1 MHNGQGCPRHPGVPP
16 PVVCRTMAAD
26 VEKQAAVV
34 PSLVVALHP
43 SKEIGADD
51 YPVTAEVVEQHHR
64 GRQRQELEHE
74 GVGQRFGLHPSW
86 FGNESTSHEGV
97 ELRKRVQHGG
107 IGQMQLKGR
116 RWLLGDT
123 LPWLVLALKR
133 KAMVQDVLA
142 APLEDEEAY
151 AALPS
156 RKQHHCRHSMDPK
169 DPSPS
174 TSDH

>member
-1 MHNGQGCPRHPGVPP
+1 M
-16 PVVCRTMAAD
+16 
-26 VEKQAAVV
+26 

-142 APLEDEEAY
+142 APLEDERHFMLPCRRGSSII
-151 AALPS
+151 AAIRWIRRIP
-156 RKQHHCRHSMDPK
+156 RHRRVTTREGLQVRWGRDRMLISHDP
-169 DPSPS
+169 P
-174 TSDH
+174 